1 MAIINDYP
9 TMETVESADHLM
21 LAMWWRFLPSP
32 GMGAIGDP
40 DFEDVLKREKAVMD
54 RIAMRLEELG
64 GMTPSIS
71 KRIGW

>member
-1 MAIINDYP
+1 
-9 TMETVESADHLM
+9 M